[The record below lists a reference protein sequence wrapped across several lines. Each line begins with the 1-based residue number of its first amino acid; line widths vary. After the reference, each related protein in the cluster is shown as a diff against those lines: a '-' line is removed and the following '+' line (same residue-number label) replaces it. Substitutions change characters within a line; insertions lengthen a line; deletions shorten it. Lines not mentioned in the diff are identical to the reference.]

1 MKEAWKWIGSIGVL
15 LVGVAFVMLA
25 RNYETKRQI
34 APVDRF
40 GPDIILADVPKDNL
54 RRCEVDVPAA
64 ALWKQDSRRLRDS
77 IPGKSAYR
85 VPRKTEVYAP
95 KVAHWVYGEGAK
107 PHRLARVQLVS
118 GVGLDSW
125 IMDLGELKCAGTTEK
140 R

>member
-25 RNYETKRQI
+25 RNYETKPKF
-34 APVDRF
+34 APVVSA
-40 GPDIILADVPKDNL
+40 GEGVMLSDVPKDNL

-64 ALWKQDSRRLRDS
+64 VLWKQDSRRLRDS
-77 IPGKSAYR
+77 VPGKTAYQ
-85 VPRKTEVYAP
+85 VPRKTAVYAP
-95 KVAHWVYGEGAK
+95 KLAQWVYGEGTK
-107 PHRLARVQLVS
+107 PFRLARVQLSS

-125 IMDLGELKCAGTTEK
+125 IMDLGDLKCGGTTDG